1 MDKATKTKAVEEFR
15 INDKDCGSAP
25 VQIAVLTGRINELT
39 EHLKIHKKDH
49 HTRRGLLAM
58 VNRRRKLLSYLA
70 SESQAQYTDI
80 IQRLSLRR

>member
-1 MDKATKTKAVEEFR
+1 MDKSTKTKAIEEFR

-39 EHLKIHKKDH
+39 EHMKTHKKDH

-58 VNRRRKLLSYLA
+58 VNRRRKLLKYLA

-80 IQRLSLRR
+80 IQRLNLRR

>member
-1 MDKATKTKAVEEFR
+1 MDKATKTKAIEEFR

-39 EHLKIHKKDH
+39 EHMKTHKKDQ

>member
-39 EHLKIHKKDH
+39 EHMKIHKKDH

-80 IQRLSLRR
+80 IQRLNLRR

>member
-1 MDKATKTKAVEEFR
+1 MDKSTKTKAIEEFR

-39 EHLKIHKKDH
+39 EHMKTHKKDH

-58 VNRRRKLLSYLA
+58 VNRRRKLLSDLA

>member
-1 MDKATKTKAVEEFR
+1 MDKATKTKTIEEFR

-39 EHLKIHKKDH
+39 EHMKTHKKDH

-70 SESQAQYTDI
+70 SESQAQYNDI
-80 IQRLSLRR
+80 IQRLNLRR

>member
-1 MDKATKTKAVEEFR
+1 MDKATKTKAIEEFR

-39 EHLKIHKKDH
+39 EHMKTNKKDN

-80 IQRLSLRR
+80 IQRLNLRR

>member
-1 MDKATKTKAVEEFR
+1 MDKATKTKAIEEFR

-39 EHLKIHKKDH
+39 EHMKTHKKDH

-58 VNRRRKLLSYLA
+58 VNRRRKLLKYLA

-80 IQRLSLRR
+80 IQRLNLRR

>member
-1 MDKATKTKAVEEFR
+1 MDKATKTKTIEEFR

-39 EHLKIHKKDH
+39 EHMKIHKKDH

-80 IQRLSLRR
+80 IQRLNLRR

>member
-1 MDKATKTKAVEEFR
+1 MDKAIKTKTIEEFR

-39 EHLKIHKKDH
+39 EHMKTHKKDH

-80 IQRLSLRR
+80 IQRLNLRR

>member
-1 MDKATKTKAVEEFR
+1 MDKATKTKAIEEFR

-39 EHLKIHKKDH
+39 EHMKTHKKDN

-58 VNRRRKLLSYLA
+58 VNRRRKLLNYLA

-80 IQRLSLRR
+80 IQRLNLRR

>member
-1 MDKATKTKAVEEFR
+1 MDKATKTKTIEEFR

-39 EHLKIHKKDH
+39 EHMKTHKKDH

-80 IQRLSLRR
+80 IQRLNLRR

>member
-1 MDKATKTKAVEEFR
+1 MDKATKTKAIEEFR

-39 EHLKIHKKDH
+39 EHMKTHKKDN

>member
-1 MDKATKTKAVEEFR
+1 MDKATKTKTIEEFR

-39 EHLKIHKKDH
+39 EHMKTHKKDH

-70 SESQAQYTDI
+70 SESQTQYNDI
-80 IQRLSLRR
+80 IQRLNLRR

>member
-1 MDKATKTKAVEEFR
+1 MDKATKTKAIEEFR

-39 EHLKIHKKDH
+39 EHMKTNKKDH
-49 HTRRGLLAM
+49 HSRRGLLAM

>member
-25 VQIAVLTGRINELT
+25 VQIAVLTGRISELT

>member
-1 MDKATKTKAVEEFR
+1 MDKATKTKAIEEFR

-39 EHLKIHKKDH
+39 EHMKTHKKDN

-58 VNRRRKLLSYLA
+58 VNRRRKLLNYLA

-80 IQRLSLRR
+80 IQRLNIRR

>member
-1 MDKATKTKAVEEFR
+1 MDKATKTKTIEEFR

-39 EHLKIHKKDH
+39 EHMKIHKKDH
-49 HTRRGLLAM
+49 HTRRGLLSM

-80 IQRLSLRR
+80 IQRLNLRR

>member
-1 MDKATKTKAVEEFR
+1 MDKSIKTKAIEEFR

-39 EHLKIHKKDH
+39 EHLKTHKKDH

-58 VNRRRKLLSYLA
+58 VNRRRKLLKYLA

-80 IQRLSLRR
+80 IQRLNLRR

>member
-1 MDKATKTKAVEEFR
+1 MDKAIKTKTIEEFR

-39 EHLKIHKKDH
+39 EHMKIHKKDH

-80 IQRLSLRR
+80 IQRLNLRR

>member
-1 MDKATKTKAVEEFR
+1 MDKATKTKAIEEFR

-39 EHLKIHKKDH
+39 EHMKTHKKDH

-58 VNRRRKLLSYLA
+58 VNRRRKLLRYLA

>member
-1 MDKATKTKAVEEFR
+1 MDKATKTKTIEEFR

-80 IQRLSLRR
+80 IQRLNLRR